1 MLDTSD
7 LPVIVLPSLW
17 STNHQI
23 YRIGQCTSHDGF
35 LPWSIIKASLG
46 LSKQGRTP
54 TWVSWL
60 TSTYNHPLTQ
70 TSDMPTTC
78 SMVPTTDRRRKE
90 WGSFL
95 SDDNTVLVGKISSK
109 SLSANRIF
117 ISHWTHNSRP
127 FFYNLCNGCSN
138 TSWLTSDETCII
150 QRQRSQL

>member
-1 MLDTSD
+1 MASLDLSLHYSGDISEWTILGISQDIFSLMLDIPD
-7 LPVIVLPSLW
+7 LPVTVLPSFW

-46 LSKQGRTP
+46 LPKQGRTP

-70 TSDMPTTC
+70 ISDMPTTR

-90 WGSFL
+90 WVSFL

-109 SLSANRIF
+109 SLSAN
-117 ISHWTHNSRP
+117 
-127 FFYNLCNGCSN
+127 
-138 TSWLTSDETCII
+138 
-150 QRQRSQL
+150 